1 MGLPNDIID
10 VDAIFNDTI
19 DIPKDLFSN
28 VSNETI
34 EYDDNFNYDVDILD
48 DNDVSSLS
56 KDKDLG
62 YYSFDSSLDYNE
74 ICEKIKNTSYND
86 VLAISDSDTP
96 ILSSVMHSSR
106 LDVTSPVSGNHSD
119 AGYESIASPLSDFDI
134 SDSSDLNDLFPIL
147 V

>member
-19 DIPKDLFSN
+19 DIPKDLYSN

-48 DNDVSSLS
+48 ENDVSSLS
-56 KDKDLG
+56 KDKG

-74 ICEKIKNTSYND
+74 ICEKIQNTSYND
-86 VLAISDSDTP
+86 VLAISDSDMP

-106 LDVTSPVSGNHSD
+106 LGVPSAVSGNHSD
-119 AGYESIASPLSDFDI
+119 TGYESIASPLSDFDI